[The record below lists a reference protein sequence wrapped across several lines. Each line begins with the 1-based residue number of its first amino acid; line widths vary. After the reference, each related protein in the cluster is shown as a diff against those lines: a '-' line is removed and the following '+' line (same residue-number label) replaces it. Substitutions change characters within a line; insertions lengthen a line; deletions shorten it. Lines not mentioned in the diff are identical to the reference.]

1 VLLNTTA
8 LVPKLFACVPN
19 KISEPAELTPNVVTP
34 PVAVIVPVCV
44 MLPPAVNVKLPPTL
58 TVPNCRAALS
68 TRLTA
73 LTPVLANDTVPVKLF
88 VVLFNAIL
96 LVVFADKPDKFN
108 VVPVFCVTAPLML
121 LNANVPTV
129 SVTLPKP
136 TVVAFVIA
144 IALAVVFVE
153 DNVPELNCA
162 APPPALIAIVPV
174 PEPIVPVVCVTPVP
188 VNEIALFVAV
198 IPLLIVN
205 KPPAFNVSVP
215 DEESAPLTVIA
226 LEPLV
231 LMLMLPTVFVNAFS
245 VNAALSANKILPLEV
260 FVPPKLEIVF
270 VAPVVFNVV
279 PPTEVTAN
287 VAAVI
292 VLDVVSPI
300 VPVDTRL
307 TVLPVPPEMLSIV
320 KAPLLIVTAPP
331 PLLCVRLVNVKAP
344 VLVYDTAP
352 EPVFETV
359 KLPTLLLFVKLKPVE
374 DVVDSEAPVIMLVL
388 VSLIAPVAA
397 VNDTAFAPAAM
408 LPFKVIPLL
417 FVMFT
422 APVPV

>member
-1 VLLNTTA
+1 
-8 LVPKLFACVPN
+8 
-19 KISEPAELTPNVVTP
+19 
-34 PVAVIVPVCV
+34 VPVCV
-44 MLPPAVNVKLPPTL
+44 ILPPAVNVRLPPTL
-58 TVPNCRAALS
+58 TVPNCRAVLS

-108 VVPVFCVTAPLML
+108 VVLAFCVTAPLIL

-136 TVVAFVIA
+136 TVVAFVIE

-162 APPPALIAIVPV
+162 APPPALTDIVPV

-188 VNEIALFVAV
+188 VKEIALFVVV

-215 DEESAPLTVIA
+215 DEESAPLTVIV

-231 LMLMLPTVFVNAFS
+231 VIPMFPTLFVNAFS
-245 VNAALSANKILPLEV
+245 VNAALSANKTLPLEV

-279 PPTEVTAN
+279 PPTEVIAN
-287 VAAVI
+287 VEALIELVA
-292 VLDVVSPI
+292 DSPI
-300 VPVDTRL
+300 VPVETKL
-307 TVLPVPPEMLSIV
+307 TVLPVPPTTLPLMLR
-320 KAPLLIVTAPP
+320 APLLIVTVPVP
-331 PLLCVRLVNVKAP
+331 VCERPVNDNADE
-344 VLVYDTAP
+344 VLKDTAP
-352 EPVFETV
+352 P
-359 KLPTLLLFVKLKPVE
+359 
-374 DVVDSEAPVIMLVL
+374 LVL
-388 VSLIAPVAA
+388 VAL
-397 VNDTAFAPAAM
+397 
-408 LPFKVIPLL
+408 
-417 FVMFT
+417 
-422 APVPV
+422 